1 MAAAGRAHVAIELD
15 LEREDLDRVDGRGG
29 SGHVLVEQHAH
40 SALAVRGRHAGL
52 IPRELQLHV
61 EDADRVLG
69 HAEAVRHHLL
79 RRHQLV
85 VEADAAQPRRL
96 LLQRVLLRRRRLE
109 QLEPRR
115 RRWRHLGAAPSVKV
129 LLERDQRKEVHALR
143 QMEPRRAP
151 RGRRRPLEGRVDP
164 ERTPEAPVQAVL
176 LGDGFRVVDAQIAR
190 VGAVA
195 EHRRHVN
202 RLRRGGGVQPVQIGV
217 HRGGVAERGIHRR
230 PPNLNRRHLG
240 PHHRYRHAGAD
251 LAARDAHLVDQSV
264 GVGARGVEGADG
276 EQVRGR
282 LQHRDALPALH
293 AELERAVEL
302 VAVRVEAVGIGV
314 VVGRLGEERAHATV
328 HRLRIRSGRALRV

>member
-115 RRWRHLGAAPSVKV
+115 RRWRHLGAAPPVKV

-264 GVGARGVEGADG
+264 GVGARGVEGADL
-276 EQVRGR
+276 EQRVPRVQLGP
-282 LQHRDALPALH
+282 LL
-293 AELERAVEL
+293 RAVDDHVEG
-302 VAVRVEAVGIGV
+302 AVEV
-314 VVGRLGEERAHATV
+314 VTFRLD
-328 HRLRIRSGRALRV
+328 SGRVR